1 MVFVKNSIECYYIE
15 LDDNIIQNNFLDNNI
30 ITFLQNKDIDFID
43 NIYHIQYLEL
53 FYYII
58 YKGKIFHKVI
68 CKNCYKINI
77 LEYKQ
82 TLLYCLGCK
91 QYNNVLQNNF
101 LDNKTFLQDKD
112 KYKYKYKYKDFIT
125 YNKQYLELFYEII
138 SKGKIFHK
146 VICKNCYKINILEY
160 KQTLLYCLE
169 CKQFSDNNITLYDF
183 FNLN

>member
-30 ITFLQNKDIDFID
+30 MTFLQNKDTDFID
-43 NIYHIQYLEL
+43 NIYHIQYLDL

-58 YKGKIFHKVI
+58 FKGKIFHKVT
-68 CKNCYKINI
+68 CKNCYKIN
-77 LEYKQ
+77 L
-82 TLLYCLGCK
+82 
-91 QYNNVLQNNF
+91 
-101 LDNKTFLQDKD
+101 
-112 KYKYKYKYKDFIT
+112 
-125 YNKQYLELFYEII
+125 
-138 SKGKIFHK
+138 
-146 VICKNCYKINILEY
+146 LEY